1 MADYAFRTIG
11 DRMEIQRMWE
21 NGLSPKEM
29 LACLEFREKNKK
41 KTGVPKPQSSL
52 LNKLTRI

>member
-21 NGLSPKEM
+21 NGLSPKEI
-29 LACLEFREKNKK
+29 AGE
-41 KTGVPKPQSSL
+41 TGKALDVV
-52 LNKLTRI
+52 

>member
-21 NGLSPKEM
+21 SGLSPKEI
-29 LACLEFREKNKK
+29 AGE
-41 KTGVPKPQSSL
+41 TGKSL
-52 LNKLTRI
+52 DVVYTELSRGRDGSLSLIHI